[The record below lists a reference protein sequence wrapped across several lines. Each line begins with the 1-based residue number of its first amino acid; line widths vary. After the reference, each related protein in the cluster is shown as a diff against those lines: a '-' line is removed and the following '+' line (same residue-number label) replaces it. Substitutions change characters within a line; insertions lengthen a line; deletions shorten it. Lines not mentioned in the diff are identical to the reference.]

1 VLADLGA
8 MGLVL
13 AACSSSSSPQSSGT
27 TSTSPGAAGGGGAMV
42 STAQSAHYGTV
53 LVSSSGRT
61 LYMLTADSASA
72 SSCGSSCAPIW
83 PPLTTTGAPVAGSG
97 VQASLLGT
105 VTRSD
110 GSKQVTYGGHPLY
123 MFSGDS
129 AAGQVNGEGITSF
142 GGTWYAL
149 DASGQPVKAMVSSTT
164 STTHGG
170 GGYY

>member
-1 VLADLGA
+1 
-8 MGLVL
+8 
-13 AACSSSSSPQSSGT
+13 
-27 TSTSPGAAGGGGAMV
+27 
-42 STAQSAHYGTV
+42 
-53 LVSSSGRT
+53 
-61 LYMLTADSASA
+61 
-72 SSCGSSCAPIW
+72 
-83 PPLTTTGAPVAGSG
+83 VAGSG